1 MTDEFMPGKPAGV
14 AGLSASERAL
24 RKAVMWVAILN
35 LAYGVVEFTMSRL
48 IGSVSLV
55 ADSIDFVEDGL
66 LNILIFFAVA
76 WTLHRRARIGHALAL
91 IILVPAAA
99 TLVTAV
105 LKVLDPS
112 RPAVIPLTLTAT
124 GALLV
129 NLACAAILVSHRK
142 RGGSLASAAWLSARN
157 DAFANLAILAAAA
170 VAMGWD
176 SGWPD
181 IIVGVAIAYLNAD
194 AGLKVWRAASRERL
208 ESKAAQA

>member
-1 MTDEFMPGKPAGV
+1 MTAQPAGLTGV
-14 AGLSASERAL
+14 AGLTPAERSL

-35 LAYGVVEFTMSRL
+35 LAYGAVEFTMSRL
-48 IGSVSLV
+48 IGSVSLA

-66 LNILIFFAVA
+66 LNILIFFALT
-76 WTLHRRARIGHALAL
+76 WTLRRRARIGHALAL

-105 LKVLDPS
+105 LKILDPTQ
-112 RPAVIPLTLTAT
+112 PDTIPLTLTAF
-124 GALLV
+124 GALVV
-129 NLACAAILVSHRK
+129 NLVCAGILVSHRK
-142 RGGSLASAAWLSARN
+142 KGGSLASAAWLSARN

-170 VAMGWD
+170 VAMGWN

-181 IIVGVAIAYLNAD
+181 IIVGIGIAYLNAD
-194 AGLKVWRAASRERL
+194 AGLKVWRAATKERL

>member
-1 MTDEFMPGKPAGV
+1 MTDMPTPDGPAGV
-14 AGLSASERAL
+14 AGLTPAERSL
-24 RKAVMWVAILN
+24 RKAVMWVAVLN

-48 IGSVSLV
+48 IGSVSLA

-76 WTLHRRARIGHALAL
+76 WTLRRRARIGHALAL

-99 TLVTAV
+99 TLVTAM
-105 LKVLDPS
+105 LKILDPT
-112 RPAVIPLTLTAT
+112 RPETIPLTLTGI

-142 RGGSLASAAWLSARN
+142 KGGSLATAAWLSARN

-170 VAMGWD
+170 IALGWD

-181 IIVGVAIAYLNAD
+181 IIVGVGIAYINAD

-208 ESKAAQA
+208 ESKAAVA